1 MQDKPEN
8 ISARLP
14 EWKSFELYGV
24 RDFGLG
30 RSQGQWAEENFW
42 SYIQVPEFLL
52 TAWQSKYSM

>member
-1 MQDKPEN
+1 VQDKPEN

-30 RSQGQWAEENFW
+30 RSQGQWAEENF
-42 SYIQVPEFLL
+42 
-52 TAWQSKYSM
+52 